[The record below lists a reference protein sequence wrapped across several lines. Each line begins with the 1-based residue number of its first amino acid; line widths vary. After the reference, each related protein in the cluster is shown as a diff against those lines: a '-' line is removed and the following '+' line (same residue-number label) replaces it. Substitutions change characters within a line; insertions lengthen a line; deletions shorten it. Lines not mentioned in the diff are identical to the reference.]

1 MNNTKDSDFLNLF
14 PDEGEAESLLADLDG
29 LNGLELTVT
38 PSGQE
43 QTAAELEA
51 VFSWDEFTEP
61 ELRKTE
67 HPSEGRQRLV
77 PILWR
82 DYQNLRPQL
91 EELNATLA
99 AKNRQIEA
107 QERRS
112 LSADDLLAHQSQNIN
127 QNQEQLAQALAEL
140 QIYQQEAQRQQLQLE
155 TLAQQL
161 DQATSQNHHL
171 EQECKQLGWENQK
184 RIQRIYELENQLKTQ
199 QESLQKYQ
207 VLSEQVSYQQPRPHS
222 PAKDRPSF
230 AIRPA
235 HPHRPPIELPRFI
248 PRSVHPS

>member
-1 MNNTKDSDFLNLF
+1 MTNTKDSDFLNLF
-14 PDEGEAESLLADLDG
+14 PDEGEAESWLADLDC
-29 LNGLELTVT
+29 LDSLALTVT

-43 QTAAELEA
+43 QAAAELEA
-51 VFSWDEFTEP
+51 MFSGDEFTEP
-61 ELRKTE
+61 EQGKTE
-67 HPSEGRQRLV
+67 PTSDERQRLV
-77 PILWR
+77 PILWQ

-99 AKNRQIEA
+99 EKNRQIEA

-161 DQATSQNHHL
+161 DQATSQNRHL

-184 RIQRIYELENQLKTQ
+184 RIQKIYELENQLKTQ

-207 VLSEQVSYQQPRPHS
+207 ALLEQVSCPQSHP

-230 AIRPA
+230 AIRLA
-235 HPHRPPIELPRFI
+235 HPHRPPVELPRFI
-248 PRSVHPS
+248 SRSVHPS